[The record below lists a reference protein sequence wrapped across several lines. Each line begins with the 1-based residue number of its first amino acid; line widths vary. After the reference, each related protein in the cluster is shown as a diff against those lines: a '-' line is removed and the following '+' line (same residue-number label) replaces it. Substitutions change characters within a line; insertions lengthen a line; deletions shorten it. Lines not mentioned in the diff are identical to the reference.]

1 MKADIGHISTMGRLR
16 KADPKQVAAL
26 AESIKEVGLLNPITV
41 SPEKVIFNGQKIDGY
56 QLVAGLHRLEACKS
70 LGWADVPVAVLDL
83 DEQRRII
90 AECDENLCGSV
101 LTPTER
107 ATFNARRKEAYEAL
121 HPEVKSGAAQAN
133 GMNAK
138 QGRGGQLGHDVPSF
152 ADDAAEK
159 TGQSARAIRRDAE
172 RGEKVCKEALDILKG
187 TKADTGTVL
196 DLLKDMDPAA
206 QVVAAYREVQKRQE
220 PVKRSH
226 SDDAQKARA
235 SKIDFDVKDRAAK
248 EVAEIIAEHVPG
260 EWWDGVKAN
269 LYAAGAKNIA
279 DALTNIT
286 GQSVMDRRWE

>member
-1 MKADIGHISTMGRLR
+1 MNIRVGHISTLDRIR
-16 KADPKQVAAL
+16 KADPKQVAAI
-26 AESIKEVGLLNPITV
+26 AASIKEVGLLNPITV
-41 SPEKVIFNGQKIDGY
+41 TPARVFFNGQEIDGY

-70 LGWADVPVAVLDL
+70 IGWGEVEAQVLDL

-90 AECDENLCGSV
+90 AECDENLMRHLGKAEEAEFV
-101 LTPTER
+101 
-107 ATFNARRKEAYEAL
+107 ARRKEAYEAL
-121 HPEVKSGAAQAN
+121 HPETAN
-133 GMNAK
+133 GENQHTRVRQVGEGSSAA
-138 QGRGGQLGHDVPSF
+138 RF
-152 ADDAAEK
+152 TADTAAR
-159 TGQSARAIRRDAE
+159 TGQSERAIQRAAE
-172 RGEKVCKEALDILKG
+172 RGTKVCKEALDILKG

-196 DLLKDMDPAA
+196 DMLKDMEPAQ

-220 PVKRSH
+220 PVKRSP
-226 SDDAQKARA
+226 SDDAQKVRA

-286 GQSVMDRRWE
+286 GQSLMDQGGWG